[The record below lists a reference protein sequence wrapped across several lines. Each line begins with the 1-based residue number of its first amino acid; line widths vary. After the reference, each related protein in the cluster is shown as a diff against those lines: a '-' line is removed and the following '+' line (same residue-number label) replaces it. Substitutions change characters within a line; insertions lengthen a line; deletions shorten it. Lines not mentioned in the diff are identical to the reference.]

1 VTLFQCSVFT
11 GRDVIEVSSLDG
23 SNRKSL
29 ITEDLDEPRAIALYP
44 LKGWVSLIFFG
55 KINNFLKFYF
65 TFEVKV
71 YFLF

>member
-1 VTLFQCSVFT
+1 MNNIIT

-44 LKGWVSLIFFG
+44 LKG
-55 KINNFLKFYF
+55 
-65 TFEVKV
+65 
-71 YFLF
+71 